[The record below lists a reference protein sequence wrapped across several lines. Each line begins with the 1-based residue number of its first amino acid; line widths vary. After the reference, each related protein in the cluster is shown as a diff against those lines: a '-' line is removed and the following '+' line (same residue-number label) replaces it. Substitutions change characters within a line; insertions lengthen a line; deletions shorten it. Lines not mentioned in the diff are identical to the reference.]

1 MKRHRNILSHWGE
14 WSNFFE
20 SLSGRVKYGTHNGAT
35 YICTLLQ
42 RCFEEANGKRSA
54 DLSLETQQNS
64 PEKLWRKPL
73 LVLLKVEHTLE
84 EDAAADDS
92 ALIV

>member
-1 MKRHRNILSHWGE
+1 MTEDNKDSVRSDVKLALMKRHTNVLSHWGE

-35 YICTLLQ
+35 EICTLLQ
-42 RCFEEANGKRSA
+42 QCFEEANGKRSA

-64 PEKLWRKPL
+64 PEKSCGESHGW
-73 LVLLKVEHTLE
+73 
-84 EDAAADDS
+84 S
-92 ALIV
+92 Y